1 MIERKI
7 SSRIKTLAADYPVVT
22 LTGPRQSGKTTLA
35 KALFPSW
42 HYVNLEALNA
52 RKFAVED
59 PIAFLDQFKKHG
71 VIVDEIQHAPEL
83 LSQIQVL
90 ADDGKRPVHF
100 LLTGSQNFSL
110 MRGISQS
117 LAGRTAL
124 ATLLPLSLSELGTRL
139 HRLTLNEILW
149 KGFYPKIYAR
159 GVSPTDELAFYV
171 QTYLERDIREVE
183 NVRNLRAFSTFLRLA
198 AGRTGQVLNVSSLAA
213 DAGISPKVAFDWLS
227 LLEASFVIRLLEP
240 WQANLNKRLTKAPK
254 LYFTDVGLAANLIGI
269 TDAAQIATHPLRGA
283 LFETMIVGEFLK
295 DALNRGAHSAINYY
309 RDSNRNEIDLV
320 VTERGQT
327 SLYEIKSGAT
337 FSSNWISTINRLAP
351 QFGNVIR
358 KAIVYGGDET
368 QRRSGFDLLSWCEA
382 IPTS

>member
-7 SSRIKTLAADYPVVT
+7 SSRIRMLAADYPVVT

-52 RKFAVED
+52 RRFAVED
-59 PIAFLDQFKKHG
+59 PVAFLDQFKKGG
-71 VIVDEIQHAPEL
+71 VVIDEIQRAPEL

-90 ADDGKRPVHF
+90 VDEGKRPVHF

-124 ATLLPLSLSELGTRL
+124 ATLLPLSLSELGTRTY
-139 HRLTLNEILW
+139 RLTLNETLW
-149 KGFYPKIYAR
+149 KGFYPKIHGR

-183 NVRNLRAFSTFLRLA
+183 NVRNLRTFSTFLRLA
-198 AGRTGQVLNVSSLAA
+198 AGRTGQVLNVSSIAA

-227 LLEASFVIRLLEP
+227 LLEASFVIHLMEP
-240 WQANLNKRLTKAPK
+240 WQANLTPLSRIFDRGGQGRPTRGRPETRL
-254 LYFTDVGLAANLIGI
+254 GLRARSPAG
-269 TDAAQIATHPLRGA
+269 TPPGPGACAFSDA
-283 LFETMIVGEFLK
+283 
-295 DALNRGAHSAINYY
+295 
-309 RDSNRNEIDLV
+309 
-320 VTERGQT
+320 
-327 SLYEIKSGAT
+327 
-337 FSSNWISTINRLAP
+337 
-351 QFGNVIR
+351 
-358 KAIVYGGDET
+358 
-368 QRRSGFDLLSWCEA
+368 RR
-382 IPTS
+382 